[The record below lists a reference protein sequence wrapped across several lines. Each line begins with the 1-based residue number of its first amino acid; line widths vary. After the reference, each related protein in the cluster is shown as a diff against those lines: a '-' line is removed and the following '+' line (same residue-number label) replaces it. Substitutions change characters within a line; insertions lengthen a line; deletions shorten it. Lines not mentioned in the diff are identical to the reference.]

1 MMING
6 KSLHEYVEEQKKK
19 GDFVE
24 FIGGA
29 TVTNT
34 FNNGRKMATII
45 DNGVVDIYRKGKKY
59 HLQGNRIEQR
69 GNDWYV
75 DGKLFK
81 FDDKVDFEQSE
92 IKIEITGEVQ
102 QLVTTSG
109 DVTVNGDVTNIRTTS
124 GDVSC
129 NYAMNINTTSGDVTC
144 KGRPQYVNTV
154 SGDINY

>member
-1 MMING
+1 MIING
-6 KSLHEYVEEQKKK
+6 KSLHEYIEEQKTK

-24 FIGGA
+24 FMGGS

-34 FNNGRKMATII
+34 FHGGNRVTII
-45 DNGVVDIYRKGKKY
+45 DNGVVNIYRKGKKY
-59 HLQGNRIEQR
+59 HLHGNRIEQR

-75 DGKLFK
+75 DGKLFT
-81 FDDKVDFEQSE
+81 FDENVDFEQSE

-109 DVTVNGDVTNIRTTS
+109 DVTVNGDVNNVRTTS
-124 GDVSC
+124 GNVSC